1 MHTMQ
6 NLWPD
11 FDNDQLQTDSTGRT
25 QKQFTSRRRRPAEQ
39 VVLSTLREWLLYE
52 YIVPYCRSLAATRIF
67 RRCYWIDGL
76 GGSHILQPALSTSHE
91 LAQENRSISLHYV
104 ALESKSNKRKA
115 SSPGGTID
123 IPKENGSLR
132 AAWPDVA
139 PSLLQSIDQSA
150 AIFSLNPFASSVP
163 FTFEDLS
170 PLYQRTAPTE
180 LCLLISQKQIENRLI
195 PFLRT
200 PNGAA
205 AFTSLLRNDRWKSI
219 LSDSSEKDVVEKLI
233 DAFFDSIQQQHFLT
247 VQRIPFLM
255 QTAPAVVEPIPYTII
270 FATRRQDSLFCM
282 NEAVCVYNRRLH
294 QHSLEG
300 ILTEAWFVAQQREH
314 LEEEMRQLYQG
325 VLQQGRA
332 QRQRRDVQALG
343 GDECRRSEDRRS
355 LGRCG
360 RHARHAEWVR
370 PCFRQFFANLKG
382 YPSYG
387 EPRVQIPLF
396 LFLRPG

>member
-76 GGSHILQPALSTSHE
+76 GGNHILQPALSTSHE
-91 LAQENRSISLHYV
+91 LAQEHRSIFLHYV
-104 ALESKSNKRKA
+104 ALESKSNKRKE

-123 IPKENGSLR
+123 IPKESGSLR
-132 AAWPDVA
+132 AGWPDVA

-247 VQRIPFLM
+247 VQRIPLLM

-294 QHSLEG
+294 EHSLEG

-332 QRQRRDVQALG
+332 QRQRRWPDLRQQLLLTNFGQFTQHDYDIAIQKLLQSGEVRCEWRQKPV
-343 GDECRRSEDRRS
+343 ENPQSET
-355 LGRCG
+355 
-360 RHARHAEWVR
+360 
-370 PCFRQFFANLKG
+370 P
-382 YPSYG
+382 P
-387 EPRVQIPLF
+387 IPGNDDIL
-396 LFLRPG
+396 LW